1 MAFDTARHL
10 AVTACIFCPY
20 IIYIPMNFHKECS
33 SYIRR
38 TLVLD
43 KIIDQQTETEYS
55 IHPRGINRA
64 TKMKIGATIIL
75 LMALIFQ
82 VSTARSYRPRTEK
95 RKQ

>member
-1 MAFDTARHL
+1 MAFDTAKHL
-10 AVTACIFCPY
+10 AVTACTFCPY

-38 TLVLD
+38 TLVLGT
-43 KIIDQQTETEYS
+43 IIDQKTEIEYS

-82 VSTARSYRPRTEK
+82 VSTARSYWPRTEK
-95 RKQ
+95 CKQ